1 MRVFY
6 LLWVVF
12 VKDTVELLR
21 YPFNTISGILTL
33 YMMFAI
39 VFFGAKGMGAGQSNL
54 GHTLEGIVVGFF
66 IWSMSV
72 SAYSEMT
79 WQLMSEAQQGT
90 LEQLYLSP
98 FGFTL
103 VAFSRVLTSMVLNV
117 SVNSVPLVL
126 MLVTSGKLLNLD
138 VVSVVA
144 LLIPT
149 LLGVYGIGLMMAGM
163 ALVFKRVE
171 SFFQILQFIFI
182 ALIALPEE
190 YESFAA
196 FLPLAKGTKL
206 INQVMI
212 RGESFLALPT
222 ADLVILGINSL
233 FYSGLGFTV
242 FKLLERLARTRG
254 TLGHY

>member
-1 MRVFY
+1 M
-6 LLWVVF
+6 
-12 VKDTVELLR
+12 
-21 YPFNTISGILTL
+21 SGIFTL
-33 YMMFAI
+33 YMMFMI
-39 VFFGAKGMGAGQSNL
+39 VFFGAKGMGAGQSNF
-54 GHTLEGIVVGFF
+54 GPTLEGIVVGFF

-98 FGFTL
+98 FGFTS
-103 VAFSRVLTSMVLNV
+103 VAFARVMTSMVLNIL
-117 SVNSVPLVL
+117 VNSILLFL
-126 MLVTSGKLLNLD
+126 MLVTSGRQLNLD
-138 VVSVVA
+138 AVSVVA

-182 ALIALPEE
+182 ALIALPDE
-190 YESFAA
+190 YAVFAPY
-196 FLPLAKGTKL
+196 LPLAKGTKL
-206 INQVMI
+206 IGRVMI
-212 RGESFLALPT
+212 EGIKFSELPSWDLLVLA
-222 ADLVILGINSL
+222 ANSIA
-233 FYSGLGFTV
+233 YSSLGFTV
-242 FKLLERLARTRG
+242 FKILERVARNRG